1 MLCGAIDIEG
11 ILYYIFCLRM
21 TEKFNIKKANDQK
34 DCQLQQ
40 LKDF

>member
-21 TEKFNIKKANDQK
+21 TEKFNIKKSK
-34 DCQLQQ
+34 
-40 LKDF
+40 